1 MSVSYVCEKNVYFY
15 VVVFS
20 KSMSCKYFH
29 VRSNFCLID
38 FEYFQ
43 GKTLHVEGNKI
54 LKANLKCT
62 YRFPLLLNINTVSEM
77 CRTDII

>member
-1 MSVSYVCEKNVYFY
+1 MYFY

-29 VRSNFCLID
+29 VKSNFCLID

-43 GKTLHVEGNKI
+43 EEILHVEGNKI
-54 LKANLKCT
+54 PKANLKCT
-62 YRFPLLLNINTVSEM
+62 CRFLRLLNLDTVRETT
-77 CRTDII
+77 RTASKRTMS